1 MRVENIE
8 ELRLNEVHSLMRKD
22 HKCDGK
28 KRSHLMIHYK

>member
-1 MRVENIE
+1 MRVENIESSAE

-28 KRSHLMIHYK
+28 KRSH